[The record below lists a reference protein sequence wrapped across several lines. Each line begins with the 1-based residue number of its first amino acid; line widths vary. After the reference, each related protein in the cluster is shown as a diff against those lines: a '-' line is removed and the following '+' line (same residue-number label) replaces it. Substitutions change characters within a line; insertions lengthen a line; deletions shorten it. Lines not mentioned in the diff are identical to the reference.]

1 MLSALLWLPALG
13 AAVVG
18 FLPGKMNAMRVRSV
32 ASFFAAA
39 VFLLNLWLLTQF
51 DTTNAGLQFQ
61 EYLPWIPQL
70 GLSYNL
76 GIDGLSLPLLVLTG
90 LLTLL
95 VIYGT
100 GEGMARPQLYYAL
113 ILLINAGVAGALMSQ
128 NLLLFVLFY
137 ELELIPFYLL
147 IAIWGGKQR
156 EYAAM
161 KFLIY
166 TAVSGLL
173 VLGGFWA

>member
-13 AAVVG
+13 AAIVG
-18 FLPGKMNAMRVRSV
+18 FLPGNINGMRLRSI
-32 ASFFAAA
+32 ASAFAAA
-39 VFLLNLWLLTQF
+39 IFIVNIWLLTQF
-51 DTTNAGLQFQ
+51 DTTNSGLQFQ

-76 GIDGLSLPLLVLTG
+76 GIDGLSLPLLVLSA

-100 GEGMARPQLYYAL
+100 GEKMERPQLYYAL

-147 IAIWGGKQR
+147 IAIWGG
-156 EYAAM
+156 
-161 KFLIY
+161 
-166 TAVSGLL
+166 
-173 VLGGFWA
+173 